1 VASARRLGSWRSGPL
16 LSSEPAFTQPPT
28 ERRYFHEVEQRW
40 LINVPAE
47 NLYVTAEDVVLCT
60 TLGSCVS
67 ACVHDPTA
75 GLGALNHFLLPEN
88 PAGAALNEELRY
100 GCHSMEQLLDELI
113 EMGARRETLQAKI
126 FGGGCSGSLGA
137 GVGSANVA
145 FVTKWLASE
154 RVNVVAQDVGGEW
167 ARQLRYYPVSGRARV
182 RRLLMSRRPGV
193 VREECGVA
201 GRLILP
207 PAIEDEE

>member
-1 VASARRLGSWRSGPL
+1 M
-16 LSSEPAFTQPPT
+16 
-28 ERRYFHEVEQRW
+28 
-40 LINVPAE
+40 
-47 NLYVTAEDVVLCT
+47 LCT

-75 GLGALNHFLLPEN
+75 GLGALNHFILPEN
-88 PAGAALNEELRY
+88 PAGAALHEELRY

-113 EMGARRETLQAKI
+113 DMGARRETLQAKV
-126 FGGGCSGSLGA
+126 FGGGGSGSLGA

-154 RVNVVAQDVGGEW
+154 HVDVVARDVGGEW

-193 VREECGVA
+193 VREECGA
-201 GRLILP
+201 PGRLILP